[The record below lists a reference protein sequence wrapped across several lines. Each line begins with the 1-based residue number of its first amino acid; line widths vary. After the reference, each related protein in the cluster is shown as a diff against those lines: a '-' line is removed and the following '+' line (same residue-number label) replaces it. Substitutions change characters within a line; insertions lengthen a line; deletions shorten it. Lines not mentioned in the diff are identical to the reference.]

1 MTFWIA
7 IVLVAAL
14 AAVAAAV
21 LRRSGSGSEGGVRVG
36 AMLVAAG
43 FAALVGVAGGTLI
56 AWRPGAAPVP
66 ADAPPAPAPP
76 APMAQ
81 TGPGAATDA
90 ATAPAAGP
98 SQAEAE
104 ANMPP
109 APPPRIDTRYRK
121 LLEQLRATVAERPD
135 DLEGQILLAR
145 HEANVENYRAA
156 YEAKARVIALKGAD
170 ANADDYTEQ
179 AELMILAA
187 GGYVSPEADAALA
200 AALQR
205 DPRHGPAR
213 FYRGLRL
220 AQAGRPDLAFGIWEA
235 TLRDSPPDAPW
246 AEAIRARIE
255 EVAWQAGV
263 LYVLPDRPAPPS
275 GPGAAEI
282 AASRDMSVQERQAM
296 IRGMVGR
303 LSERLASEGGSAE
316 EWARLIRARAVLGE
330 REAARQ
336 AWADAKAALADDEA
350 ALALIEAAAKEAGL
364 IR

>member
-1 MTFWIA
+1 
-7 IVLVAAL
+7 
-14 AAVAAAV
+14 
-21 LRRSGSGSEGGVRVG
+21 
-36 AMLVAAG
+36 
-43 FAALVGVAGGTLI
+43 
-56 AWRPGAAPVP
+56 
-66 ADAPPAPAPP
+66 
-76 APMAQ
+76 MAQ
-81 TGPGAATDA
+81 TGSGTATDA
-90 ATAPAAGP
+90 ATAPVAGP

-109 APPPRIDTRYRK
+109 APPPRIDERYRK

-187 GGYVSPEADAALA
+187 GGYVSPEADAALDE
-200 AALQR
+200 ALR
-205 DPRHGPAR
+205 RAPAHGPAR

-220 AQAGRPDLAFGIWEA
+220 SQAGRPDLAFRIWEA

-246 AEAIRARIE
+246 VAAIRARIE
-255 EVAWQAGV
+255 EAAWRAGI
-263 LYVLPDRPAPPS
+263 LYVLPDRTAPPPS
-275 GPGAAEI
+275 TRPGPDAADMS
-282 AASRDMSVQERQAM
+282 AARDMNAQGREAM

-303 LSERLASEGGSAE
+303 LAARLASEGGDAE
-316 EWARLIRARAVLGE
+316 DWAKLIRARAVLGE
-330 REAARQ
+330 REAAGK
-336 AWADAKAALADDEA
+336 AWADAKAALAGDDA

-364 IR
+364 TR